1 MMSDML
7 IRHELTYDAPRD
19 EVYAMLADPAF
30 REKVCRA
37 QDVLSVEAT
46 VEPEGQG
53 MTVRVD
59 QTQPAQ
65 GIPGFAKKIVG
76 EEIRIIQTERW
87 SDSSTA
93 ALDVEIPGKPGH
105 MKGTVTLSG
114 DGAGTVETVD
124 GEVKVN
130 IPLIAGKLEKLIV
143 ELFTSAMK
151 TEQKVG
157 RAWLADDR

>member
-1 MMSDML
+1 ML
-7 IRHELTYDAPRD
+7 IRHELKYDASPD
-19 EVYAMLADPAF
+19 EVFAMLADPAF

-37 QDVLSVEAT
+37 QDVTSVKAT
-46 VEPEGQG
+46 VEPDGEG
-53 MTVRVD
+53 MVVRVD

-76 EEIRIIQTERW
+76 DEIRIVQVENW
-87 SDSSTA
+87 SGSTHA

-114 DGAGTVETVD
+114 DGSGTVETVD

-130 IPLIAGKLEKLIV
+130 IPLIAGKLEGLIV
-143 ELFTSAMK
+143 ELFTAAMK
-151 TEQKVG
+151 TEQNVG
-157 RAWLADDR
+157 RAWLAGER

>member
-1 MMSDML
+1 MMSVML

-46 VEPEGQG
+46 VAPQGEG

-76 EEIRIIQTERW
+76 DKIRIVQTERW
-87 SDSSTA
+87 SDTSGA
-93 ALDVEIPGKPGH
+93 VLDVEIPGKPGH
-105 MKGTVTLSG
+105 MKGTITLSG

-130 IPLIAGKLEKLIV
+130 IPMVAGKLEKLIV
-143 ELFTSAMK
+143 DLFISAMK
-151 TEQKVG
+151 AEQKVG
-157 RAWLADDR
+157 RSWLAGDR